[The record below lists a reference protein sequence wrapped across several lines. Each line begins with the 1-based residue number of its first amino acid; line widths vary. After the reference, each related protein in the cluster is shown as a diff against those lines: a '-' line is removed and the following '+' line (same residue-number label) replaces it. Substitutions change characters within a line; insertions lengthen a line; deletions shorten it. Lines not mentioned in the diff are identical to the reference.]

1 MGREVIGARRPFLE
15 RGSALFVAAVCFAGC
30 ARGLDP
36 AMTLTVA
43 IDSGPSSLDPRLGS
57 DEASK
62 GVNQLLYNG
71 LFRVDESARPVPDLA
86 AAVERPD
93 DRTLIVTLR
102 DDVRFQDG
110 TRLEPRDV
118 VATYRSILEDEVPSL
133 RRGHL
138 SAVASVD
145 ENGERSVRFRLKAP
159 FAPLLINLAMPILK
173 AGAGPEAARHPI
185 GTGPFRLVRYRKDED
200 LLLERF
206 EGYFGGPSSVHY
218 VHLKI
223 IPSETGRL
231 LELLK
236 GNVDLIVNDLSP
248 DQLERAV
255 RTPGYEVERRPGR
268 NEVYLIFN
276 LRDPILSD
284 RRVREAIARAIDRG
298 AIIHHLLHDAAQIAT
313 GLLPPSHWAYEA
325 DVPRYEIDR
334 AAAASLLDRAGY
346 PDPDGDGPAPRM
358 HLTYKTSSSEL
369 ALQQATVFQDQLAR
383 VGIDLEIRTYE
394 WPTFYD
400 DLKAGRFQIAVSNWT
415 EIADPDIYR
424 LRFHSRAQPP
434 DGFNRGG
441 YASAAVDPLIE
452 EGAHTPHQGARRRI
466 YGEIQRRL
474 AHDLPDVSLWHR
486 DVFVVRRDRVG
497 HFRLTPGADFTPF
510 REITLGPPA
519 NVDRSAQPAAENP
532 FDLLDRNPDGPDQ
545 PGGIDAAIDDGRWKG
560 PAGRSTV
567 QDQIDLHPQRFDDLA
582 GAGRR
587 SLTRSVGAGGDDR
600 SAGGARERPGHGG
613 GGAPGTH

>member
-206 EGYFGGPSSVHY
+206 EGYFGGPASVHY

-236 GNVDLIVNDLSP
+236 GSVDLIVNDLSP
-248 DQLERAV
+248 
-255 RTPGYEVERRPGR
+255 
-268 NEVYLIFN
+268 
-276 LRDPILSD
+276 
-284 RRVREAIARAIDRG
+284 
-298 AIIHHLLHDAAQIAT
+298 
-313 GLLPPSHWAYEA
+313 
-325 DVPRYEIDR
+325 
-334 AAAASLLDRAGY
+334 
-346 PDPDGDGPAPRM
+346 
-358 HLTYKTSSSEL
+358 
-369 ALQQATVFQDQLAR
+369 DQLAR

-441 YASAAVDPLIE
+441 YASAVVDRLIE
-452 EGAHTPHQGARRRI
+452 EGATTLDEGARRRI

-532 FDLLDRNPDGPDQ
+532 FDLLDRNPAGPDQ
-545 PGGIDAAIDDGRWKG
+545 PGGVDAAIDDGRWKG
-560 PAGRSTV
+560 PACRFTV
-567 QDQIDLHPQRFDDLA
+567 KDQNDFHPL
-582 GAGRR
+582 
-587 SLTRSVGAGGDDR
+587 
-600 SAGGARERPGHGG
+600 
-613 GGAPGTH
+613 